1 MVSWRY
7 KGPPL
12 GWGTATFRTPEARN
26 NFLKDRPK
34 HRLGSKIVDVKE
46 YYWEERPEPGTVPA
60 PAPVPKPAPVPVPIP
75 REPFTPQWKSTSL
88 DQALQNCQTGK
99 IARYVVYHMFSN
111 ATTYVTLSIKFSPP
125 INCSAKIAEFVNL
138 FKVRYCNIR

>member
-26 NFLKDRPK
+26 NFLKDRLK

-99 IARYVVYHMFSN
+99 IARYVVCRLIQFNFNPLHTVLLRASGRASHVFG
-111 ATTYVTLSIKFSPP
+111 PP
-125 INCSAKIAEFVNL
+125 F
-138 FKVRYCNIR
+138 

>member
-26 NFLKDRPK
+26 NFLKDRLK

-99 IARYVVYHMFSN
+99 IARYVVCRLIQFNFNPLHTVLLRASGLASHVFG
-111 ATTYVTLSIKFSPP
+111 PP
-125 INCSAKIAEFVNL
+125 F
-138 FKVRYCNIR
+138 

>member
-99 IARYVVYHMFSN
+99 IARYVVSFDPLHNNVFKCN
-111 ATTYVTLSIKFSPP
+111 YVCHAIILNSPHLSTVQQKLQNLLI
-125 INCSAKIAEFVNL
+125 CSK
-138 FKVRYCNIR
+138 